1 MRVFLTGYVEGV
13 LSEIWNSSVTIK
25 PKGKPLTK
33 ELYLDFECTEEVI
46 VDFECTEEV
55 KDPPPKP
62 PASGREGKP
71 TGDNKTGEGPKPP
84 ITIVLLD
91 PNQNKADKEL
101 RAWRKKQAAA
111 EGVPRYIVLN
121 DNTIREIVIKR
132 IVEKE
137 QLLEVKGIAA
147 KKHKLYGDPIVRITR
162 KYFPYIE

>member
-33 ELYLDFECTEEVI
+33 ELYLDFECTEEV
-46 VDFECTEEV
+46 

-71 TGDNKTGEGPKPP
+71 TRDNKTGEGPKPP

-137 QLLEVKGIAA
+137 QLLDQSSLHRIA
-147 KKHKLYGDPIVRITR
+147 R
-162 KYFPYIE
+162 